1 MLSEKSLSKERLN
14 ELLKELNHELQ
25 QTGKLDAE
33 TRELLAQLNE
43 DIERVTGDSQTALDR
58 AKHIESR
65 FAADHPVIERI
76 ARELADI
83 LAKMGI

>member
-1 MLSEKSLSKERLN
+1 MSKERLN
-14 ELLKELNHELQ
+14 ELLKELNQELHD
-25 QTGKLDAE
+25 TGDLDGE
-33 TRELLAQLNE
+33 TRELLAQLND
-43 DIERVTGDSQTALDR
+43 DIERLTGDSQTALDR

-65 FAADHPVIERI
+65 FAADHPVVERI

>member
-1 MLSEKSLSKERLN
+1 MSKERLN
-14 ELLKELNHELQ
+14 ELLIELNRELDE
-25 QTGKLDAE
+25 TGELDAE

-43 DIERVTGDSQTALDR
+43 DIERLTGDSQSAMDR
-58 AKHIESR
+58 AKNIESR
-65 FAADHPVIERI
+65 FAADHPVVERI

>member
-1 MLSEKSLSKERLN
+1 MSKERLN
-14 ELLKELNHELQ
+14 ELLKELNRELGE
-25 QTGKLDAE
+25 TGELDAE
-33 TRELLAQLNE
+33 TREHLTRLNE
-43 DIERVTGDSQTALDR
+43 DIERLTGDSQSALDR

-65 FAADHPVIERI
+65 FAADHPVVERI

>member
-1 MLSEKSLSKERLN
+1 MSKERLN
-14 ELLKELNHELQ
+14 ELLKELNNELQ

-33 TRELLAQLNE
+33 TRELLAQLND
-43 DIERVTGDSQTALDR
+43 DIERVTGDSQSALDR

-65 FAADHPVIERI
+65 FAADQPVIERI

>member
-1 MLSEKSLSKERLN
+1 MSKERLN
-14 ELLKELNHELQ
+14 ELLKELNRELHE
-25 QTGKLDAE
+25 TGDLDAE
-33 TRELLAQLNE
+33 TREQLAQLND
-43 DIERVTGDSQTALDR
+43 DIERLTGDSQTALDR

-65 FAADHPVIERI
+65 FAADHPVVERI